1 MIRFCRFGNT
11 SGCQWLNS
19 NVWNL
24 LDAIATI
31 QPLIKVSPWIH
42 LCNVWSFC
50 FGINYPSINF
60 TPPFNELIIVLIA
73 PTHLDLSPTRFT
85 CLSEFACIH
94 SEIFLQNEE
103 SLTFYFSTRV
113 LKLPLNTHSALAKIA
128 RSCCLEVTEL
138 SRTEFHIFISQ
149 LYGSPDSSNQ

>member
-1 MIRFCRFGNT
+1 MIRFCRVGNT

-31 QPLIKVSPWIH
+31 QPLIKVSSWIH
-42 LCNVWSFC
+42 LCNLWSFC

-85 CLSEFACIH
+85 CFSEFACIH
-94 SEIFLQNEE
+94 SVIFLQNQP
-103 SLTFYFSTRV
+103 SFIFYFSTRV
-113 LKLPLNTHSALAKIA
+113 HKLPKIPHTALTKIA
-128 RSCCLEVTEL
+128 RSCCLERTEL
-138 SRTEFHIFISQ
+138 PRIEFHIFFHK
-149 LYGSPDSSNQ
+149 LYDSPNYSNQ